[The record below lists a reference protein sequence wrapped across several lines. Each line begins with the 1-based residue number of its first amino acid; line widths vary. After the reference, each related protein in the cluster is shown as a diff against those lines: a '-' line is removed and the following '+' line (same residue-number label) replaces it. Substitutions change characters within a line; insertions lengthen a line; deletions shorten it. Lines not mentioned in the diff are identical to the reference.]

1 MSGGICMNIP
11 RLRDFGALVLLL
23 ALLMTGSAQNAGQ
36 PSEKDGKLVVL
47 VTWGDVDNTPATD
60 VFIEA
65 HGFVPK
71 YNSEKSFLLKMS
83 SQGHYESPL
92 PPGVYDVFVS
102 EGTSVPACKRV
113 LIKAASTTDWTLK
126 LENDYV
132 YTEKSG
138 GTNR

>member
-1 MSGGICMNIP
+1 MNTP
-11 RLRDFGALVLLL
+11 RLRGFAVSVLLL
-23 ALLMTGSAQNAGQ
+23 ALLTSGSSQTVGQ
-36 PSEKDGKLVVL
+36 ALEQDGRLVVL

-60 VFIEA
+60 VYLEA
-65 HGFVPK
+65 HGFVQK
-71 YNSEKSFLLKMS
+71 YHSEKSFVLKMS
-83 SQGHYESPL
+83 SAGQYESEL

-113 LIKAASTTDWTLK
+113 LIKATSTTNWTLK

-138 GTNR
+138 GANR

>member
-1 MSGGICMNIP
+1 MNI
-11 RLRDFGALVLLL
+11 RIFRYLSVLVLLP
-23 ALLMTGSAQNAGQ
+23 ALLGTGRTDDVSH
-36 PSEKDGKLVVL
+36 PSEKDGILTVR

-60 VFIEA
+60 AFIEA

-71 YNSEKSFLLKMS
+71 YNSEKSFVLKMS
-83 SQGHYESPL
+83 VAGQYEAPL

-102 EGTSVPACKRV
+102 EGTSIPACKRV
-113 LIKAASTTDWTLK
+113 LIKAASTIDWSLK

-138 GTNR
+138 GTSR